1 MNDTIKGIAEGQ
13 RERAALALESY
24 AASMRNADSDDMRRI
39 ANDVAELAHT
49 IGRLYADMAAR
60 AEYYDCPLC
69 GTDFHT
75 ARERN
80 GRECRE
86 SAAIAQDISGITVI

>member
-1 MNDTIKGIAEGQ
+1 MNDTLKQISEGQ

-39 ANDVAELAHT
+39 ANDIAELANT
-49 IGRLYADMAAR
+49 IGRQYADMAAR

-69 GTDFHT
+69 GSDFHT

-80 GRECRE
+80 GRVCRE
-86 SAAIAQDISGITVI
+86 MAATE